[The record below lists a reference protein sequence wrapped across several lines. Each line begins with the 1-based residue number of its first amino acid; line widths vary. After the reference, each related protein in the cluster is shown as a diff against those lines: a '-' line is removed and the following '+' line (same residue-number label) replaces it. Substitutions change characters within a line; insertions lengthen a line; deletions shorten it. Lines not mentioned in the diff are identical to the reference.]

1 MKVRLLY
8 PDEDVDLSPRLPE
21 FLRRQ
26 LDDDLELARLYQAM
40 AAGDSF
46 LLEVAQRVVPLSE
59 TDPANIVYRQ
69 HVLAD
74 CMANRDVVQR
84 MYAIAV
90 DGDEVRRKAFM
101 GGIYSPKP
109 SSILRAHTLLL
120 KPLLETLRELRSVCD
135 EQSRRFRS
143 VGFRRLFAMIGDQ
156 LPDEYLQQLEDH
168 LGELDLPRG
177 TLLSARLGL
186 GHKGRNL
193 MLHVPTSKSWWDRL
207 TGNRSGYGFRI
218 PERDEA
224 GAQALADLE
233 GKALND
239 IANTV
244 AQSADHVR
252 GFFGR
257 LRTEL
262 GFYIGCLNLHDRL
275 AKAAVPMCFPEP
287 ALIGTRAFCC
297 RDLRDVGLCLT
308 IGKPV
313 TGNDVNGDGASLM
326 VITGANEGG
335 KSTFLRSL
343 GAAQVMMQAG
353 MFVTAASLRANV
365 TNRVFTHFKHEEDQT
380 MTHGK
385 FDEELARMSTIIDF
399 IEPESMLL
407 CNESFASTDERE
419 GSEIARGIV
428 DALLACQ
435 IKLVYVTH
443 MYELAQSLHTRHT
456 AAYVFLRA
464 ERRPDGVR
472 TFRMKAGPPQPT
484 SHGQDSLRRVFGA
497 PARAPNQRAQYG

>member
-1 MKVRLLY
+1 MKVRLLH
-8 PDEDVDLSPRLPE
+8 PDEDVNLAPRLPE
-21 FLRRQ
+21 FLSHQ
-26 LDDDLELARLYQAM
+26 LHDDLELPRLYQAM
-40 AAGDSF
+40 AGGDSF
-46 LLEVAQRVVPLSE
+46 LLEVAQRVVPLSV
-59 TDPANIVYRQ
+59 TDPGNIVYRQ

-74 CMANRDVVQR
+74 CLANRDVVQR

-120 KPLLETLRELRSVCD
+120 KPLMETLRELRSIRD
-135 EQSRRFRS
+135 EHAGQFRS
-143 VGFRRLFAMIGDQ
+143 VGFRQLFAMIGDQ
-156 LPDEYLQQLEDH
+156 LPDEYLQQLDDH
-168 LGELDLPRG
+168 LAELDHPRG

-193 MLHVPTSKSWWDRL
+193 MLHVPTSKSRWGKL
-207 TGNRSGYGFRI
+207 IGNRSGYGFRI
-218 PERDEA
+218 HERDEA

-275 AKAAVPMCFPEP
+275 IKAGVPTCFPEP
-287 ALIGTRAFCC
+287 APIGTLVFAC

-308 IGKPV
+308 TGKPV
-313 TGNDVNGDGASLM
+313 TGNDVDGDGASLM

-343 GAAQVMMQAG
+343 GAAQVMMQSG
-353 MFVTAASLRANV
+353 MFVTAASLCANV
-365 TNRVFTHFKHEEDQT
+365 TNGVFTHFKREEDET
-380 MTHGK
+380 MSHGK
-385 FDEELARMSTIIDF
+385 FDEELARMSTITDF
-399 IEPESMLL
+399 IGPGSMLL
-407 CNESFASTDERE
+407 CNESFASTNERE
-419 GSEIARGIV
+419 GSEIACGIV
-428 DALLACQ
+428 DAMLACEN
-435 IKLVYVTH
+435 KLAYVTH
-443 MYELAQSLHTRHT
+443 MYELARVLHARRS
-456 AAYVFLRA
+456 AAHLFLRA

-472 TFRMKAGPPQPT
+472 TFRIKAGPPEPT
-484 SHGQDSLRRVFGA
+484 SHGEDSFCRVFGA